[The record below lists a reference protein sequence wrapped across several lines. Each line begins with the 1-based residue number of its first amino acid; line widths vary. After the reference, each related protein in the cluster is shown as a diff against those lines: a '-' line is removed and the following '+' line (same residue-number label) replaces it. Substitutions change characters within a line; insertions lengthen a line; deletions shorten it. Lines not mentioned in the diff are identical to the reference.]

1 LWKSSDLLPVLLF
14 SGRTGLAEG
23 DVADSLAFLL
33 FYFYFYFYFYFSD
46 RDWKRRGVEVVGLG

>member
-1 LWKSSDLLPVLLF
+1 MLLF

-33 FYFYFYFYFYFSD
+33 FYFYFYFYFSD

>member
-1 LWKSSDLLPVLLF
+1 LLPVLLF